1 MERVVKA
8 NTEMA
13 VAHRKLILEY
23 WRLTGEQ
30 RRRIFSQKDTHF
42 NLFFFFYRAFKTFE
56 LRFKNIKHLLMGHL

>member
-1 MERVVKA
+1 MKA

-42 NLFFFFYRAFKTFE
+42 NLFFFFIERSK
-56 LRFKNIKHLLMGHL
+56 LLSSVLKILNIFSWVTYEVIR